1 MTSLADLSALG
12 GGNDPGDK
20 NPSFTFKR
28 VGDKVRGVVLRSNIV
43 DVRQDDGTTRQKL
56 VVDLDVQKAKGGRVV
71 KDADGIV
78 TGVDDITPGTTVTVW
93 LNKGFGIGAIS
104 DAVKKAGSSTLADGG
119 LLTVELVEKRD
130 VGRAMPANVFAAV
143 YEPPTSGTDLDDF

>member
-56 VVDLDVQKAKGGRVV
+56 VIDLDVQKAKGGRVV
-71 KDADGIV
+71 KDADGII
-78 TGVDDITPGTTVTVW
+78 TGVDDIAPGTTVTVW

-104 DAVKKAGSSTLADGG
+104 DAVKKAGSPTLADGG
-119 LLTVELVEKRD
+119 LLTIELVEKRD

>member
-12 GGNDPGDK
+12 GGGDTGDK

-28 VGDKVRGVVLRSNIV
+28 VGDKVRGTVLRSNIV
-43 DVRQDDGTTRQKL
+43 NVKQDDGSTREKL
-56 VVDLDVQKAKGGRVV
+56 VIDLDIQKAKGGRVV

-78 TGVDDITPGTTVTVW
+78 TGIEDATGTVTLW
-93 LNKGFGIGAIS
+93 LNKGYGIGAVA
-104 DAVKKAGSSTLADGG
+104 DAVRKAGASQLLDGG

-143 YEPPTSGTDLDDF
+143 YEPPVAGTDLDDF